1 MKINL
6 DDSISSVIKE
16 EEVVEGGLADN
27 KTPEDLALKHDVPME
42 LIQVMLQ
49 WGIDVEMEHT
59 DDKAM
64 AKEIA
69 MDHLAE
75 DPVYYH
81 TLKEVEE
88 E

>member
-1 MKINL
+1 M
-6 DDSISSVIKE
+6 KE
-16 EEVVEGGLADN
+16 EQVVEGGLADDA
-27 KTPEDLALKHDVPME
+27 TPESLALKHDVPVE
-42 LIQVMLQ
+42 LIKVMLQ

-64 AKEIA
+64 AEEIA

-81 TLKEVEE
+81 KLKAIEE